1 MKVNTRIF
9 GEIDIDDSKII
20 TFENGIIGFSD
31 LKKFAL
37 IFDSEKKNK
46 GGISWLQSLEDGNM
60 ALPVL
65 DPLIVKPDYSPYIED
80 EMLNALGKCEDED
93 YLVLVTVT
101 VPSDIKKIT
110 VNLKAPIIINTL
122 TLKANQI
129 ISENEEYLIKFPKYD
144 IIKNGS
150 GEGR

>member
-65 DPLIVKPDYSPYIED
+65 DPLIVKPDYSP
-80 EMLNALGKCEDED
+80 
-93 YLVLVTVT
+93 
-101 VPSDIKKIT
+101 
-110 VNLKAPIIINTL
+110 
-122 TLKANQI
+122 
-129 ISENEEYLIKFPKYD
+129 
-144 IIKNGS
+144 
-150 GEGR
+150 